1 LIQEIGILELEVVYL
16 EQYLLSLYRKRFDQQ
31 ISPKERRL
39 ELASDTIQL
48 KSAVPSN
55 DAISC
60 KEISVVNC
68 SKVISPRNSAVFR
81 LKECNNQ
88 LESETVLD
96 SSIHRCHSALS
107 QRTVCSIEAS
117 PGNIETKAVVDSYHS
132 LPLSMLEVGIM
143 KTRKLVTSFYFLC
156 SLSNILLPNFISTAS
171 SVS

>member
-1 LIQEIGILELEVVYL
+1 M
-16 EQYLLSLYRKRFDQQ
+16 YRKRFDQQ
-31 ISPKERRL
+31 ISSLSPKERRL
-39 ELASDTIQL
+39 ELTSDTNKV

-55 DAISC
+55 GAISD

-68 SKVISPRNSAVFR
+68 SNVISPRNSVGFR

-107 QRTVCSIEAS
+107 QRTACSIEAS

-132 LPLSMLEVGIM
+132 LPLSMLEVSIM
-143 KTRKLVTSFYFLC
+143 KTRKLVTSFYLYAAF
-156 SLSNILLPNFISTAS
+156 SNIRLPNFISTAN
-171 SVS
+171 SVC

>member
-1 LIQEIGILELEVVYL
+1 MELT
-16 EQYLLSLYRKRFDQQ
+16 
-31 ISPKERRL
+31 
-39 ELASDTIQL
+39 SDTNKV

-55 DAISC
+55 GAISD

-68 SKVISPRNSAVFR
+68 SNVISPRNSVGFR

-107 QRTVCSIEAS
+107 QRTACSIEAS

-132 LPLSMLEVGIM
+132 LPLSMLEVSIM
-143 KTRKLVTSFYFLC
+143 KTRKLVTSFYLYAAF
-156 SLSNILLPNFISTAS
+156 SNIRLPNFISTAN
-171 SVS
+171 SVC